1 MFDSRIFSVR
11 KVFQKK
17 LIIRD
22 TETCISELCILVYLF
37 K

>member
-17 LIIRD
+17 LIYSRYRNMYFGTVHFGIF
-22 TETCISELCILVYLF
+22 V
-37 K
+37 